1 MVALKFNPFMFFML
15 RIIFD
20 NISAAGEYQIIAEE
34 SSESPEGDFIVTRL
48 LLTHNGESRTVTH
61 YHFVSW
67 PDYGVPDS
75 AMSMLTFLQRVREKQ
90 AELLT
95 DSVCKGTLNWTGH
108 ELGVHHLSRE
118 GSPSVAQAIY
128 GG

>member
-1 MVALKFNPFMFFML
+1 ML
-15 RIIFD
+15 LIILD
-20 NISAAGEYQIIAEE
+20 KISAAGEYQIIAEE

-75 AMSMLTFLQRVREKQ
+75 AMSMLTFLQRVRETQ
-90 AELLT
+90 ADMTARMSPKWKGHPLGPPMVVHCSAGNKNKVI
-95 DSVCKGTLNWTGH
+95 DSIVYLRKNII
-108 ELGVHHLSRE
+108 SK
-118 GSPSVAQAIY
+118 
-128 GG
+128 

>member
-1 MVALKFNPFMFFML
+1 MLLML
-15 RIIFD
+15 RIIID
-20 NISAAGEYQIIAEE
+20 KISVAGEYQIIAEE

-75 AMSMLTFLQRVREKQ
+75 AMSMLTFLQRVRETQ
-90 AELLT
+90 ADMT
-95 DSVCKGTLNWTGH
+95 SRMSPKWKGH
-108 ELGVHHLSRE
+108 PLGPPIVVHCSAGNITIDCLIILRN
-118 GSPSVAQAIY
+118 
-128 GG
+128 